1 MKVHEIIT
9 ALAGEDPNAN
19 VVVNDHTHGYV
30 HLDGFEGAQD
40 MSNGSI
46 VPTFML
52 PNIEGKGW
60 DNSPEPFDVR
70 FDDSTQGSR
79 TRDDGNTTVCYDH
92 SDTVEGCPEC
102 KVEQDELHQVKS
114 LASLNRRYNTHY
126 ANVAGDHG
134 ADCECAARC
143 AFCAATHY
151 PTDHGEYP
159 NDDQLAD
166 QELGV
171 DDYHVSNRWHIDD
184 VKHAIAGNDW
194 YKDEPMPSDQALFD
208 YLQTWITNDYWVGAI
223 NESLDDQ
230 LGELFPEVYAVKMAA
245 FRAESSSPIWLKD
258 SAAAKAE
265 REAAE

>member
-52 PNIEGKGW
+52 PNIKGKGW

-143 AFCAATHY
+143 AFCAVTHY
-151 PTDHGEYP
+151 PTDHDAQSLDLFLRDEI
-159 NDDQLAD
+159 DDTDSQ
-166 QELGV
+166 V
-171 DDYHVSNRWHIDD
+171 VSSRWHIDD
-184 VKHAIAGNDW
+184 VKMAIADDDD
-194 YKDEPMPSDQALFD
+194 YKDAPTPSDQALYD
-208 YLQTWITNDYWVGAI
+208 YLHRQVQNDYFVGEI
-223 NESLDDQ
+223 NQSISDE
-230 LGELFPEVYAVKMAA
+230 LGELFPEIYAVQMAA
-245 FRAESSSPIWLKD
+245 W
-258 SAAAKAE
+258 KAE
-265 REAAE
+265 REAAAE